1 MTDDVPAAKSIL
13 GAALACAVRV
23 VKLLVARQLHLRRD
37 RLGAEVSIPDGRR
50 FIVFRDTSRDG
61 PEPLQPVTLAVWFRL
76 RGVPP
81 GARIR
86 RWLFERESILNTIL
100 FAGFDGYL
108 VKLWMVDPHTSDYA
122 GLYTWASAEE
132 AERYAEYI
140 TGVLRPLSTSGSLG
154 YKVVTDH
161 TLDEYFTR

>member
-1 MTDDVPAAKSIL
+1 MSDDTPSAASL
-13 GAALACAVRV
+13 LRLAAGCAVRV
-23 VKLLVARQLHLRRD
+23 VKLLVERRLHFRRD

-61 PEPLQPVTLAVWFRL
+61 PEPLRPVTLAVWFRL

-108 VKLWMVDPHTSDYA
+108 VKLWMVDPRTSDYA

-132 AERYAEYI
+132 AKRYAEYI
-140 TGVLRPLSTSGSLG
+140 TGVLRPLSTSGSVG
-154 YKVVTDH
+154 YEVVADH
-161 TLDEYFTR
+161 MLDDYFTR

>member
-1 MTDDVPAAKSIL
+1 MSDESLSSASRLRVAA
-13 GAALACAVRV
+13 GCAVCV
-23 VKLLVARQLHLRRD
+23 VKLLMARRLHIRRD

-61 PEPLQPVTLAVWFRL
+61 PEPLRPVTLAVWFRL
-76 RGVPP
+76 RSVPR

-86 RWLFERESILNTIL
+86 RWLFERESILNTMI

-122 GLYTWASAEE
+122 GLYTWASAAE
-132 AERYAEYI
+132 AERYASYI
-140 TGVLRPLSTSGSLG
+140 TSVLRPLSTPGSVG
-154 YKVVTDH
+154 YEVVADKA
-161 TLDEYFTR
+161 LDDYFTR